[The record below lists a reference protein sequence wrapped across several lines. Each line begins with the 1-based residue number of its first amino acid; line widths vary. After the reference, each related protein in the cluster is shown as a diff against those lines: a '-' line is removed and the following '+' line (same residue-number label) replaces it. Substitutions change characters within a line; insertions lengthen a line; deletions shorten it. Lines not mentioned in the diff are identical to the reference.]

1 MMQELSANL
10 KQLYLTAFVQ
20 NHEELAERYEKE
32 SKSHIEY
39 LSALTNC
46 EVERRHH
53 KRIERLLKQAKL
65 PRTKTLESFNYTRI
79 PGFSAS
85 LLKRLSEGEF
95 IDRCE
100 NVLVFGSID

>member
-1 MMQELSANL
+1 MKALSANL
-10 KQLYLTAFVQ
+10 KQLHLTSFIK
-20 NHEELAERYEKE
+20 NHESLAEYYEKE
-32 SKSHIEY
+32 SKSHIAY
-39 LSALTNC
+39 LSALVDR

-85 LLKRLSEGEF
+85 ALERLAK
-95 IDRCE
+95 
-100 NVLVFGSID
+100 